1 MIKLKRRSTGIPCL
15 DSLIGGGLETSIII
29 QFYGEPAAGKS
40 TAAMA
45 AAIATLR
52 NGEYVI
58 YIDTEGFSIDRFCQ
72 LAGDDAESLAERLI
86 LYEPADFTGQDH
98 AIAECARMLSDR
110 AGIGLIVLDSA
121 TALYRTEDGG
131 RGDSQKRLGR
141 ELIMLLGYARRYD
154 IPVIVT
160 NQVFTDIKTDKLR
173 GLGGTNMH
181 HISKIIVRFERDNTM
196 RHAILEKHRSR
207 PEGAKITF
215 TIEEKGFREE
225 LSPQIP

>member
-1 MIKLKRRSTGIPCL
+1 MIKLKRKSTGIPCL
-15 DSLIGGGLETSIII
+15 DSLIGGGLETSIIV

-52 NGEYVI
+52 NEEYVI

-72 LAGDDAESLAERLI
+72 LAGEEEAESLAERLI

-98 AIAECARMLSDR
+98 AIAECARLLADR
-110 AGIGLIVLDSA
+110 EGIGLIVLDSA
-121 TALYRTEDGG
+121 TALYRTENSPSGEA
-131 RGDSQKRLGR
+131 QKRLAR

-160 NQVFTDIKTDKLR
+160 NQVFTDIRTDNLC
-173 GLGGTNMH
+173 GLGGTSMH
-181 HISKIIVRFERDNTM
+181 HMSKIIVRFERNDTK
-196 RHAILEKHRSR
+196 RRAILEKHRSR

-225 LSPQIP
+225 

>member
-1 MIKLKRRSTGIPCL
+1 MVKLTKKSTGIPCL
-15 DSLIGGGLETSIII
+15 DNLIGGGLETCIII

-45 AAIATLR
+45 SAIATLR
-52 NGEYVI
+52 NGEDVI

-86 LYEPADFTGQDH
+86 LFEPADFTGQDH
-98 AIAECARMLSDR
+98 AIAECARLLADR
-110 AGIGLIVLDSA
+110 ANIGLIVLDSA
-121 TALYRTEDGG
+121 TALYRTENGPSG
-131 RGDSQKRLGR
+131 EAQKRLAR

-160 NQVFTDIKTDKLR
+160 NQVFTDINTDRLR

-181 HISKIIVRFERDNTM
+181 HISKIIVRFERNDTK

-207 PEGAKITF
+207 PEGTKITF
-215 TIEEKGFREE
+215 AIEEKGFREE
-225 LSPQIP
+225 

>member
-1 MIKLKRRSTGIPCL
+1 MVTLKKKSTGIPCL
-15 DSLIGGGLETSIII
+15 DSLIGGGLETRIIV

-52 NGEYVI
+52 NEEDVI

-72 LAGDDAESLAERLI
+72 LAGDDAESLAERLM

-98 AIAECARMLSDR
+98 AIAECARLLSDR
-110 AGIGLIVLDSA
+110 GSIGLIVLDSA
-121 TALYRTEDGG
+121 TALYRTEGG
-131 RGDSQKRLGR
+131 GGGDAQKRLGR

-160 NQVFTDIKTDKLR
+160 NQVFTDIATDRLR
-173 GLGGTNMH
+173 GLGGTNMNH
-181 HISKIIVRFERDNTM
+181 MSKIIVRFERYNTT

-207 PEGAKITF
+207 PEGAKMTF
-215 TIEEKGFREE
+215 TIVEKGFREE
-225 LSPQIP
+225 

>member
-1 MIKLKRRSTGIPCL
+1 MVNLKKKSTGIPCL
-15 DSLIGGGLETSIII
+15 DDLIGGGLETRIIV

-45 AAIATLR
+45 SAIATLR
-52 NGEYVI
+52 NGEDVI

-98 AIAECARMLSDR
+98 AIAECARLLSDKT
-110 AGIGLIVLDSA
+110 GIGLIVLDSA
-121 TALYRTEDGG
+121 TALYRTEERGG
-131 RGDSQKRLGR
+131 GDPQKRLGR

-160 NQVFTDIKTDKLR
+160 NQVFTDINTDRLC

-181 HISKIIVRFERDNTM
+181 HISKIIVRFERDNAT

-207 PEGAKITF
+207 PEGTKITF
-215 TIEEKGFREE
+215 TIVEKGFKEE
-225 LSPQIP
+225 